1 MPRYLSE
8 ISALTKLA
16 LPVALTQL
24 AVMGMMATDV
34 LIAGHAGTLEL
45 AGMNLGG
52 NTWNMLIMFFMGI
65 GFATQPLV
73 AERFGAQDD
82 QGIKHQLHQSIWLG
96 LACGLVATLAVLLA
110 AWALR
115 FAPFEAQMLK
125 IACNYILVISLC
137 AIPMAMIPAV
147 RGTLE
152 GMGLT
157 RVVFIVNLGIFL
169 VNIPLD
175 YVLVHG
181 HFGFPKLGG
190 VGCAWATVF
199 LIWSM
204 LAITVGVLK
213 FHTRLKAKRL
223 FNDFERPH
231 KAALLK
237 TFRLGLPIGLS
248 IVIELSMFSGAGML
262 IALLGPIQT
271 SAHAVA
277 ITVAAL
283 SFMLYMGLGQGVTI
297 RASQFLGARKPNDA
311 WYTIKVGTIFNL
323 MISSVICALFLIFNE
338 FFIRL
343 FSSDP
348 EVIAVAVVLL
358 YFGAAFQIADCL
370 QVALICA
377 LRAYQDTSSPV
388 KYQFVAFLIF
398 GLPLGVGFTFYDLWP
413 GLEGAK
419 GMWFAMVV
427 SLTLVGLSLTWRLLS
442 MRREAVLRGRGN
454 HAIVFSADVN
464 PKID

>member
-1 MPRYLSE
+1 MPRYVRE
-8 ISALTKLA
+8 ISGLAKLA

-45 AGMNLGG
+45 AGMNLGA

-73 AERFGAQDD
+73 ANRFGAKDD
-82 QGIKHQLHQSIWLG
+82 EGIKHQLHQSLWLG
-96 LACGLVATLAVLLA
+96 LACGVVAFLSVLVA
-110 AWALR
+110 AWGLR
-115 FAPFEAQMLK
+115 YGPFEEQMLT
-125 IACNYILVISLC
+125 IALNYVLVISSC
-137 AIPMAMIPAV
+137 AIPMTMIPAV

-157 RVVFIVNLGIFL
+157 RVVFIVNLCVFL

-175 YVLVHG
+175 YALVHG

-190 VGCAWATVF
+190 VGCALATVI

-204 LAITVGVLK
+204 FLITLGVLK
-213 FHTRLKAKRL
+213 FHTNIRSKRL
-223 FNDFERPH
+223 LSDFEKPD
-231 KAALLK
+231 KTTMLK

-248 IVIELSMFSGAGML
+248 VVIELSMFSGAGML

-297 RASQFLGARKPNDA
+297 RASQFLGANKPMDA
-311 WYTIKVGTIFNL
+311 WYTVKIGTFFNL
-323 MISSVICALFLIFNE
+323 MIAAAVCALFLLFTE

-358 YFGAAFQIADCL
+358 YFGAAFQLADCL
-370 QVALICA
+370 QIALICA
-377 LRAYQDTSSPV
+377 LRAYQDTSSPLI
-388 KYQFVAFLIF
+388 YQFVSFLIL
-398 GLPLGVGFTFYDLWP
+398 GLPLGVGLTFFDLWP
-413 GLEGAK
+413 GLTGAK
-419 GMWFAMVV
+419 GMWFAMVL
-427 SLTLVGLSLTWRLLS
+427 SLTLVGLSLSWRLLS
-442 MRREAVLRGRGN
+442 MRRQSLSLARG
-454 HAIVFSADVN
+454 
-464 PKID
+464 